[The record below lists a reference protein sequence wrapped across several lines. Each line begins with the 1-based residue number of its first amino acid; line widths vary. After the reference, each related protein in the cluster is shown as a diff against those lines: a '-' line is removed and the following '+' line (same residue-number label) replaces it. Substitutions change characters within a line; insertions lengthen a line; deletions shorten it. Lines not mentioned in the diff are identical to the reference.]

1 VCRIVPFEHEGLCP
15 SADVPPGG
23 AIVGACRREELG
35 MDVLADRVA
44 DLGVGE
50 EVVVVCVRTPG
61 EGPSDVGDADV
72 SHDVPLARGDGRCLV
87 ESS

>member
-1 VCRIVPFEHEGLCP
+1 
-15 SADVPPGG
+15 
-23 AIVGACRREELG
+23 